1 MPKRT
6 SHAVITARFMLL
18 CAPVGII
25 FGLLLLPFIIP
36 ILLGFFGI
44 LIVFWVL
51 SAVFTNTVVKIADPK
66 GYQEFK
72 KAGGNPFF
80 DSLGAPLNFDSEQ
93 VRVQNDNP
101 QPRQYQNI
109 QSQVQPPQPQPP
121 QPQTQSPKQRKLWNG
136 QNVGRT

>member
-6 SHAVITARFMLL
+6 SHATITARFMLL

-25 FGLLLLPFIIP
+25 LGLLLLPFIIP
-36 ILLGFFGI
+36 ILLGFFGMLI
-44 LIVFWVL
+44 LFWVF
-51 SAVFTNTVVKIADPK
+51 SAIFTNTVVKIADPQ
-66 GYQEFK
+66 GYQKFK
-72 KAGGNPFF
+72 KAGGDPFF

-109 QSQVQPPQPQPP
+109 QPQVTPLKPPQPK
-121 QPQTQSPKQRKLWNG
+121 PQTKKLWNG
-136 QNVGRT
+136 QNVGHT